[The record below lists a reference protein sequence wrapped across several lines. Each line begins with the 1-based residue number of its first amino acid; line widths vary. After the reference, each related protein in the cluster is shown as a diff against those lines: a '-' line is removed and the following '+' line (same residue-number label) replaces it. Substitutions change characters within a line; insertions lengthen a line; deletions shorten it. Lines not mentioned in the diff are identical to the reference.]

1 MPHASV
7 WILSWHW
14 NSKKFLD
21 QEPNEHEDEEKF
33 NYCQWDTTDRAI
45 LKPLEPLMKNT
56 KRLWLLL
63 LMILLTV
70 HSSIEGVNFYSLLV
84 EIHSLLVTRCKI
96 RLLLVAE
103 VARCKKSL
111 VTRCRSC
118 SLQNITRYSLQ
129 KLVLAKITRYSLW
142 ISLVTRCRTC
152 SLQKMTRYLLQ
163 KLLVAKHH
171 SLLVAEVARC
181 KKSLV
186 SPCRSC
192 SLQKIT
198 RYPLQKL
205 LVAKNHSLLVAKFA
219 CCSLQKLLV
228 ANNHL
233 SLIMKKTGE
242 LMFI

>member
-33 NYCQWDTTDRAI
+33 NYGQWDTTDRAI

-129 KLVLAKITRYSLW
+129 KL
-142 ISLVTRCRTC
+142 
-152 SLQKMTRYLLQ
+152 
-163 KLLVAKHH
+163 LVAKNH
-171 SLLVAEVARC
+171 SLVLAEAARC
-181 KKSLV
+181 KKSLAT
-186 SPCRSC
+186 PCKNC

-198 RYPLQKL
+198 RYLLQNS
-205 LVAKNHSLLVAKFA
+205 LVARCRSCLLQIITCHSLWRKPG
-219 CCSLQKLLV
+219 
-228 ANNHL
+228 N
-233 SLIMKKTGE
+233 
-242 LMFI
+242 

>member
-118 SLQNITRYSLQ
+118 SLQKITRYSLQ
-129 KLVLAKITRYSLW
+129 NSLVTRCRSSSLQKITRYSLQN
-142 ISLVTRCRTC
+142 SLVARCRSC
-152 SLQKMTRYLLQ
+152 SLLKITRYSLK
-163 KLLVAKHH
+163 KLLVAKVTRY
-171 SLLVAEVARC
+171 SLQNLLVTR
-181 KKSLV
+181 
-186 SPCRSC
+186 CRSC

-198 RYPLQKL
+198 RHL
-205 LVAKNHSLLVAKFA
+205 LW
-219 CCSLQKLLV
+219 
-228 ANNHL
+228 
-233 SLIMKKTGE
+233 KTRE

>member
-21 QEPNEHEDEEKF
+21 QEPNEQEDEEKF

-129 KLVLAKITRYSLW
+129 KL
-142 ISLVTRCRTC
+142 
-152 SLQKMTRYLLQ
+152 
-163 KLLVAKHH
+163 
-171 SLLVAEVARC
+171 
-181 KKSLV
+181 
-186 SPCRSC
+186 
-192 SLQKIT
+192 
-198 RYPLQKL
+198 
-205 LVAKNHSLLVAKFA
+205 LVAKNHSLVLAEAARCKKSLA
-219 CCSLQKLLV
+219 TPCKNCSLQKITLYLLQNSLV
-228 ANNHL
+228 ARCRSCLLQIITCH
-233 SLIMKKTGE
+233 SLWRKPGN
-242 LMFI
+242 

>member
-129 KLVLAKITRYSLW
+129 KL
-142 ISLVTRCRTC
+142 
-152 SLQKMTRYLLQ
+152 
-163 KLLVAKHH
+163 LVAKNH
-171 SLLVAEVARC
+171 SLVLAEAARC
-181 KKSLV
+181 KKSLAT
-186 SPCRSC
+186 PCKNC

-198 RYPLQKL
+198 RYLLQNS
-205 LVAKNHSLLVAKFA
+205 LVARCRSCLLQIITCHSLWRKPG
-219 CCSLQKLLV
+219 
-228 ANNHL
+228 N
-233 SLIMKKTGE
+233 
-242 LMFI
+242 

>member
-21 QEPNEHEDEEKF
+21 QEPNEHEDKEKF

-129 KLVLAKITRYSLW
+129 KL
-142 ISLVTRCRTC
+142 
-152 SLQKMTRYLLQ
+152 
-163 KLLVAKHH
+163 LVAKNH
-171 SLLVAEVARC
+171 SLVLAEAARC
-181 KKSLV
+181 KKSLAT
-186 SPCRSC
+186 PCKNC

-198 RYPLQKL
+198 RYLLQNS
-205 LVAKNHSLLVAKFA
+205 LVARCRSCLLQIITCHSLWRKPG
-219 CCSLQKLLV
+219 
-228 ANNHL
+228 N
-233 SLIMKKTGE
+233 
-242 LMFI
+242 

>member
-1 MPHASV
+1 MGHYRSSNFETFRATYEEYKETLIV
-7 WILSWHW
+7 VIDDII
-14 NSKKFLD
+14 NSTFLYRRRKF
-21 QEPNEHEDEEKF
+21 
-33 NYCQWDTTDRAI
+33 
-45 LKPLEPLMKNT
+45 
-56 KRLWLLL
+56 
-63 LMILLTV
+63 
-70 HSSIEGVNFYSLLV
+70 
-84 EIHSLLVTRCKI
+84 LLVTRWNS
-96 RLLLVAE
+96 LVA
-103 VARCKKSL
+103 RYSLQNSL
-111 VTRCRSC
+111 VARCRSC
-118 SLQNITRYSLQ
+118 SLQ
-129 KLVLAKITRYSLW
+129 KITRYS
-142 ISLVTRCRTC
+142 
-152 SLQKMTRYLLQ
+152 LQ

-205 LVAKNHSLLVAKFA
+205 LVAKNRSLLVAKFA